1 MTRME
6 LKRMLTLVKR
16 ADSMSP
22 GEFAELDALSKKAT
36 RAMRAHPDGE
46 VAQAV
51 AALESVTRDVVE
63 RIGEPTAAEK
73 FDALTSP
80 SPTLAEIREAIA
92 QTTAWPSTKVTRI
105 GDGKLIP

>member
-1 MTRME
+1 
-6 LKRMLTLVKR
+6 MLSLVGR

-36 RAMRAHPDGE
+36 RAMRRDPGGE

-63 RIGEPTAAEK
+63 RIGEP
-73 FDALTSP
+73 
-80 SPTLAEIREAIA
+80 
-92 QTTAWPSTKVTRI
+92 
-105 GDGKLIP
+105 

>member
-1 MTRME
+1 VTRME
-6 LKRMLTLVKR
+6 LRRMLSLVGR

-36 RAMRAHPDGE
+36 RAMRRDPGGE

-63 RIGEPTAAEK
+63 RIGEP
-73 FDALTSP
+73 
-80 SPTLAEIREAIA
+80 
-92 QTTAWPSTKVTRI
+92 
-105 GDGKLIP
+105 

>member
-6 LKRMLTLVKR
+6 LRRMLSLVGR

-36 RAMRAHPDGE
+36 RAMQREPSGE

-51 AALESVTRDVVE
+51 AGIAGATQGALDRLD
-63 RIGEPTAAEK
+63 TAAIST
-73 FDALTSP
+73 DGAP
-80 SPTLAEIREAIA
+80 DWAAEERSA
-92 QTTAWPSTKVTRI
+92 
-105 GDGKLIP
+105 

>member
-6 LKRMLTLVKR
+6 LRRMLSLVGR

-36 RAMRAHPDGE
+36 RAMQRDPGGE

-51 AALESVTRDVVE
+51 AALESVTRDAVE
-63 RIGEPTAAEK
+63 RIGEP
-73 FDALTSP
+73 
-80 SPTLAEIREAIA
+80 
-92 QTTAWPSTKVTRI
+92 
-105 GDGKLIP
+105 

>member
-6 LKRMLTLVKR
+6 LRRMLSLVGR

-36 RAMRAHPDGE
+36 RAMRRDPGGE

-63 RIGEPTAAEK
+63 RIGEP
-73 FDALTSP
+73 
-80 SPTLAEIREAIA
+80 
-92 QTTAWPSTKVTRI
+92 
-105 GDGKLIP
+105 